1 MWDTHWRPT
10 LHCLGILVHGVCE
23 MYMISN
29 ADCPKDSNMQMSA
42 LTWALD
48 LSQEILAKRGLAL
61 PLHLVV
67 QCDNTCRE
75 GRNQWLFLWCSEMVA
90 SGRFNSISPIFF
102 RTGHTHFIVD
112 RRFSIVAHTLS
123 KANVLETP
131 EAGPGC
137 KSLYLY
143 VLLPLPCC
151 VAFAVLCLILACV
164 LLPLV
169 GCC

>member
-1 MWDTHWRPT
+1 MWDTHWSPT

-90 SGRFNSISPIFF
+90 SGRFNSISPIFSALDT
-102 RTGHTHFIVD
+102 RISLSTGDSPLSPTPCQRPMSWRRRRLDQVANHFICMFCCLCHAV
-112 RRFSIVAHTLS
+112 
-123 KANVLETP
+123 
-131 EAGPGC
+131 
-137 KSLYLY
+137 
-143 VLLPLPCC
+143 LPLPCC
-151 VAFAVLCLILACV
+151 ASF
-164 LLPLV
+164 LLV
-169 GCC
+169 CCCP